1 MPFDL
6 WISFTIATIALVA
19 LPGPTVMLVVGYAL
33 GKGKQT
39 AWATVPGVAL
49 GDFVATT
56 LSLLG
61 AGAVLAA
68 SAELFTLLKL
78 AGAAYLFWLGF
89 QMWRKPPTFADA
101 KEVTDTSE
109 NKKMFLKAFTVT
121 ALNPKG
127 IIFFVAFVPQ
137 FVDVSQPVFLQF
149 AILEAT
155 FITLAIINVI
165 LWAMLAN
172 KMRRHIKSQKTQ
184 NWVSRI
190 SGSCLMGAGF
200 LTALIRR
207 AA

>member
-1 MPFDL
+1 
-6 WISFTIATIALVA
+6 
-19 LPGPTVMLVVGYAL
+19 
-33 GKGKQT
+33 
-39 AWATVPGVAL
+39 
-49 GDFVATT
+49 
-56 LSLLG
+56 
-61 AGAVLAA
+61 GAVLAA

-78 AGAAYLFWLGF
+78 VGAVYLFWLGF

-101 KEVTDTSE
+101 TEVKDTSE

-137 FVDVSQPVFLQF
+137 FVDLSQPVFFQF
-149 AILEAT
+149 VILEAT
-155 FITLAIINVI
+155 FLTLAIINVI

-172 KMRRHIKSQKTQ
+172 KMRAHIKSQKTQ

-207 AA
+207 TA

>member
-1 MPFDL
+1 LPFDL

-68 SAELFTLLKL
+68 SAELFTVLKL
-78 AGAAYLFWLGF
+78 VGAAYLFWLGF

-155 FITLAIINVI
+155 FLTLAIINVI

-172 KMRRHIKSQKTQ
+172 KMRAHIKSQKTQ
-184 NWVSRI
+184 NLVSRI

-207 AA
+207 TA

>member
-68 SAELFTLLKL
+68 SAELFTVLKL
-78 AGAAYLFWLGF
+78 VGAAYLFWLGF

-155 FITLAIINVI
+155 FLTLAIINVI

-172 KMRRHIKSQKTQ
+172 KMRAHIKSQKTQ
-184 NWVSRI
+184 NLVSRI

-207 AA
+207 TA